1 MVVLRWIAYRFR
13 RLNAGKPMA
22 TCLDFLK
29 DKSKFMNTTLNIKTL
44 SALVLLL
51 AVAVFSKAEDDKY
64 ADAYVCQKGKINFF
78 SATSMENIDATTNSA
93 VCVLNTKTKKVYT
106 KAKQSSFTFKD
117 KLMQEHF
124 NENYMESEKYPFSVL
139 DMVIVDNLDFTKDGT
154 YDITL
159 KGSLEMHGVKKERE
173 IKGKLTIKNGQPV
186 NGNAEFVVKLA
197 DHQIKIPSVV
207 GANIA
212 EDVKV
217 TVDFNFEK
225 FHK

>member
-1 MVVLRWIAYRFR
+1 MSMKINFKR
-13 RLNAGKPMA
+13 A
-22 TCLDFLK
+22 TML
-29 DKSKFMNTTLNIKTL
+29 I
-44 SALVLLL
+44 VLLSF
-51 AVAVFSKAEDDKY
+51 AVFSNAQEDKY
-64 ADAYVCQKGKINFF
+64 ADAYVCQKGMIHFF
-78 SATSMENIDATTNSA
+78 SATAMENIDATTNNA

-106 KAKQSSFTFKD
+106 KAKQANFVFKD

-139 DMVIVDNLDFTKDGT
+139 DMVIANDIDFTKDGT

-159 KGSLEMHGVKKERE
+159 KGTLEMHGVKKDRE
-173 IKGKLTIKNGQPV
+173 VKGKLTIKNGQPT
-186 NGNAEFVVKLA
+186 NGNAEFMVKLA

-217 TVDFNFEK
+217 NVDFNFEK

>member
-1 MVVLRWIAYRFR
+1 MYRKINFKNATLVV
-13 RLNAGKPMA
+13 M
-22 TCLDFLK
+22 
-29 DKSKFMNTTLNIKTL
+29 
-44 SALVLLL
+44 LL
-51 AVAVFSKAEDDKY
+51 AVALFSKAEDDKY

-78 SATSMENIDATTNSA
+78 SATAMENIDATTNSA

-139 DMVIVDNLDFTKDGT
+139 DMVIVEDLDFTKDGT

-159 KGSLEMHGVKKERE
+159 KGTLDMHGVKHERE
-173 IKGKLTIKNGQPV
+173 IKGKLTIKNGQPA
-186 NGNAEFVVKLA
+186 NGNAVFMVKLA
-197 DHQIKIPSVV
+197 DHNIKIPSVV

-217 TVDFNFEK
+217 TVDFSFEK